1 MKRCENALCVLW
13 NVMPF
18 SSTGAFTAVI
28 MWKNRK
34 PKKVDWPQYVRV
46 IAMNESMW
54 KWPCAKLSLVALQT
68 KSFLCLLIMA
78 PGQLMVTLPNLYLL
92 KKKRKFLEIHFIFW
106 LYFQFSRNQQ
116 LCCKA
121 TMCRILKP
129 ELYWDTKNELTEGR
143 KYRMHKLS
151 LWLSIFFGGGVG
163 LCKFRKF
170 YTT

>member
-1 MKRCENALCVLW
+1 MKRCENALCILW

-18 SSTGAFTAVI
+18 SSAGAFTAVI

-78 PGQLMVTLPNLYLL
+78 PGQLMVTLPNLYLF

-129 ELYWDTKNELTEGR
+129 ELYCTKTLKMNLLKAE
-143 KYRMHKLS
+143 
-151 LWLSIFFGGGVG
+151 SIECTNFHCDCPFFLGGGVVQI
-163 LCKFRKF
+163 
-170 YTT
+170 